1 MYIIVG
7 LAYCL
12 VKNNYYEPVKPLK
25 LQHTCSDHHLF
36 SPGSVILKQAQIM
49 RIKGLIT
56 KDKINW
62 LGFSKNL
69 SQLTTTTH
77 VENYSGEENCCD
89 YIEALKV
96 EES

>member
-12 VKNNYYEPVKPLK
+12 VTNNYYEPVKPLK
-25 LQHTCSDHHLF
+25 LQHTFSDHHLF
-36 SPGSVILKQAQIM
+36 SPCSVILKQSQIM
-49 RIKGLIT
+49 KIKGLIT

-69 SQLTTTTH
+69 SQLTTKTH
-77 VENYSGEENCCD
+77 VGN
-89 YIEALKV
+89 LQW
-96 EES
+96 

>member
-1 MYIIVG
+1 MYTIVG

-12 VKNNYYEPVKPLK
+12 VKNYYDEPGRPLK
-25 LQHTCSDHHLF
+25 LQHTFRDHHLF
-36 SPGSVILKQAQIM
+36 SPGSVVFEQSQIM

-77 VENYSGEENCCD
+77 VGNLHWRGEFF
-89 YIEALKV
+89 
-96 EES
+96 